1 VVTCQPSK
9 QKQKP
14 DTTKLPDEIEVC
26 PFAIAVDTRE
36 QMPWSFQGIVLGQKQ
51 IVVKQQRQTM
61 QTGDYSIVGRED
73 EIVIERKS
81 VSDFLSSIT
90 TGNARFCREHE
101 RMAAIVD
108 GGIDG
113 GGFACVVV
121 EGDLAKICDDL
132 DDPDGERQIKSST
145 VFGIAAS
152 WPRRY
157 RVPLYFA
164 GDRRRAELLGFRI
177 LWKYWGDNY
186 A

>member
-1 VVTCQPSK
+1 MVTCQPSRK
-9 QKQKP
+9 QKKKP
-14 DTTKLPDEIEVC
+14 DAAWLPDEIEVC
-26 PFAIAVDTRE
+26 PFTVAVDTRE

-81 VSDFLSSIT
+81 VSDMLGSIT
-90 TGNARFCREHE
+90 AGNARFRREHE

-108 GGIDG
+108 GG
-113 GGFACVVV
+113 GFACVIV

-132 DDPDGERQIKSST
+132 DDPDGERRIASST
-145 VFGIAAS
+145 VLGIAAS

-157 RVPLYFA
+157 GVPWYFA

-177 LWKYWGDNY
+177 LWKWWGDQVQ
-186 A
+186 